1 MRYLIEGFTLGLS
14 TAGFCLAGCVPLL
27 VPFFLSENRKWRGDA
42 LVLGEYLAGRLVA
55 YLLFG
60 LAVGWA
66 GEQGRAWFQG
76 RPAGV
81 LLVVAAGM
89 LLAYALGK
97 NFPDAGLC
105 RRLDRLKALRR
116 YPLVVGFLLG
126 INVCPPFLAG
136 VSVMLAYGSVWR
148 SVVFSAGFFA
158 ATTVFML
165 PFLFSSRLAR
175 FVKLA
180 ELAQA
185 VALLTGL
192 YFLIQGALMVVA

>member
-1 MRYLIEGFTLGLS
+1 MGLS

-27 VPFFLSENRKWRGDA
+27 VPFFLSEDRKWRGDA
-42 LVLGEYLAGRLVA
+42 LVLGEYLVGRLIA
-55 YLLFG
+55 YLAFG
-60 LAVGWA
+60 VAVGWA
-66 GEQGRAWFQG
+66 GERGWDYLQGK
-76 RPAGV
+76 PAGI
-81 LLVVAAGM
+81 LLIIAAGM

-97 NFPDAGLC
+97 NFPDVGLC
-105 RRLDRLKALRR
+105 RRLDRMKSLRR

-136 VSVMLAYGSVWR
+136 VSVMLSYGSVWR
-148 SVVFSAGFFA
+148 SAIFSFGFFA

-165 PFLFSSRLAR
+165 PFLFSSRLAK

-185 VALLTGL
+185 IALLTGL
-192 YFLIQGALMVVA
+192 YFLIQGVLMLV